1 MPSPSYEQVAALAS
15 RLAERPG
22 PLRICLESDMA
33 KALGQALASRL
44 PGDAEILC
52 LDRVKAAPGS
62 YMDVGAPVGAA
73 FPVVV
78 KTLVLGSQ

>member
-1 MPSPSYEQVAALAS
+1 MHLVKNFFF
-15 RLAERPG
+15 LAEDVDSK
-22 PLRICLESDMA
+22 LLAAFA
-33 KALGQALASRL
+33 KALGQALAARL
-44 PGDAEILC
+44 PRDVEILC